1 MGVQVTKSVGELAK
15 RLRSGSLEPTM
26 RKISKH
32 LQSSAVGKINR
43 GIKPEN
49 SPLTQEL
56 KQGKNPLKGDTGNLM
71 GSIAPHHGKD
81 WASASTNLSYAKIN
95 QEGGTVTAKGKSLAI
110 PASYQTRLL
119 MRRYNAQKPR
129 ELIEAMKADGYSVF
143 RLKKEGGGST
153 NILLAKKKRGEPF
166 ALFILKKSVKIP
178 ARPYLYLDEADE
190 KFVTNE
196 IRKSVREI
204 LKGDTKK

>member
-26 RKISKH
+26 RRVSKY
-32 LQSSAVGKINR
+32 LVSSAVRKIN
-43 GIKPEN
+43 GNIPPEN
-49 SPLTQEL
+49 APLTQEV
-56 KQGKNPLKGDTGNLM
+56 KQGNKTLRDNGQLM
-71 GSIAPHHGKD
+71 ASIAPQNGKD
-81 WASASTNLSYAKIN
+81 WAAAQTNKKQAKIL

-119 MRRYNAQKPR
+119 LRRYNAQKPR

-178 ARPYLYLDEADE
+178 ARPFLYLDEADE
-190 KFVTNE
+190 EFVTNE

>member
-15 RLRSGSLEPTM
+15 RLRSGSLEPAM
-26 RKISKH
+26 RRLSKY
-32 LQSSAVGKINR
+32 LVSSAVRKIN
-43 GIKPEN
+43 GNIPPEN
-49 SPLTQEL
+49 APITQEV
-56 KQGKNPLKGDTGNLM
+56 KQGNKTLRDDGQLM
-71 GSIAPHHGKD
+71 ASIAPQSGKD
-81 WASASTNLSYAKIN
+81 WAAAQTNKKQAKIL

>member
-26 RKISKH
+26 RRVSKY
-32 LQSSAVGKINR
+32 LVSSAVRKIN
-43 GIKPEN
+43 GNIPPEN
-49 SPLTQEL
+49 APLTQEV
-56 KQGKNPLKGDTGNLM
+56 KQGNKTLRDNGQLM
-71 GSIAPHHGKD
+71 ASIAPQNGKD
-81 WASASTNLSYAKIN
+81 WAAAQTNKKQAKIL

-119 MRRYNAQKPR
+119 LRRYNAQKPR

-178 ARPYLYLDEADE
+178 ARPYLYLNEADE

-196 IRKSVREI
+196 VRKSVREI

>member
-15 RLRSGSLEPTM
+15 RLKSGSLGPTM
-26 RKISKH
+26 RRVSKY
-32 LQSSAVGKINR
+32 LVSSAVRKIN
-43 GIKPEN
+43 GNIQPEN
-49 SPLTQEL
+49 APLTQEV
-56 KQGKNPLKGDTGNLM
+56 KQGNKTLRDNGQLM
-71 GSIAPHHGKD
+71 ASIAPQNGKD
-81 WASASTNLSYAKIN
+81 WAAAQTNKKQAKIL

-119 MRRYNAQKPR
+119 MRKYNAQKPR

-204 LKGDTKK
+204 LKGDGKK

>member
-15 RLRSGSLEPTM
+15 RLKSGSLEPTM
-26 RKISKH
+26 RRVSKH
-32 LQSSAVGKINR
+32 LVSSAVRKIN
-43 GIKPEN
+43 GNIPPEN
-49 SPLTQEL
+49 APLTQEV
-56 KQGKNPLKGDTGNLM
+56 KQGDKTLRDNNQLIA
-71 GSIAPHHGKD
+71 SIAPQNGKD
-81 WASASTNLSYAKIN
+81 WAAAQTNKKQAKIL

-119 MRRYNAQKPR
+119 MRKYNAQKPR
-129 ELIEAMKADGYSVF
+129 ELIEVMKADGYSVF

-204 LKGDTKK
+204 LKGDGKK

>member
-15 RLRSGSLEPTM
+15 RLKSGSLEPTM
-26 RKISKH
+26 RRVSKY
-32 LQSSAVGKINR
+32 LVSSAVRKIN
-43 GIKPEN
+43 GNIPPEN
-49 SPLTQEL
+49 APLTQEV
-56 KQGKNPLKGDTGNLM
+56 KQGNKTLRDNGQLM
-71 GSIAPHHGKD
+71 ASIAPQNGKD
-81 WASASTNLSYAKIN
+81 WAAAQTNKKQAKIL
-95 QEGGTVTAKGKSLAI
+95 QEGGTITAKGKSLAI

-119 MRRYNAQKPR
+119 MRKYNAQKPR

-143 RLKKEGGGST
+143 RLKKEGGGNT

-178 ARPYLYLDEADE
+178 ARPFLYLDEADE

>member
-1 MGVQVTKSVGELAK
+1 MGVQVTKSVGELSK

-26 RKISKH
+26 RRVSKY
-32 LQSSAVGKINR
+32 LVSSAVRKIN
-43 GIKPEN
+43 GNIPPEN
-49 SPLTQEL
+49 APLTQEV
-56 KQGKNPLKGDTGNLM
+56 KQGNKTLRDNGQLM
-71 GSIAPHHGKD
+71 ASIAPQNGKD
-81 WASASTNLSYAKIN
+81 WAAAQTNKKQAKIL

-119 MRRYNAQKPR
+119 LRRYNAQKPR

-196 IRKSVREI
+196 VRKSVREI

>member
-26 RKISKH
+26 RRVSKY
-32 LQSSAVGKINR
+32 LVSSAVRKIN
-43 GIKPEN
+43 GNIPPEN
-49 SPLTQEL
+49 APLTQEV
-56 KQGKNPLKGDTGNLM
+56 KQGNKTLRDNGQLM
-71 GSIAPHHGKD
+71 ASIAPQNGKD
-81 WASASTNLSYAKIN
+81 WAAAQTNKKQAKIL

-119 MRRYNAQKPR
+119 LRRYNAQKPR

-196 IRKSVREI
+196 VRKSVREI

>member
-15 RLRSGSLEPTM
+15 RLKSGSLEPTM
-26 RKISKH
+26 RRVSKY
-32 LQSSAVGKINR
+32 LVSSAVRKIN
-43 GIKPEN
+43 GNIPPEN
-49 SPLTQEL
+49 APITQEV
-56 KQGKNPLKGDTGNLM
+56 KQGNKTLRDDGQLM
-71 GSIAPHHGKD
+71 ASIAPQNGKD
-81 WASASTNLSYAKIN
+81 WAAAQTNKKQAKIL

-129 ELIEAMKADGYSVF
+129 ELIEAMKADGYNVF

-178 ARPYLYLDEADE
+178 ARPFLYLDEADE

-196 IRKSVREI
+196 VRKSVREI

>member
-56 KQGKNPLKGDTGNLM
+56 KQGKETLKGDTGNLM
-71 GSIAPHHGKD
+71 GSIAPHHGKTL
-81 WASASTNLSYAKIN
+81 AAASTNLSYARIN
-95 QEGGTVTAKGKSLAI
+95 QEGGTITAKGKALAI
-110 PASYQTRLL
+110 PASFQTKQL
-119 MRRYNAQKPR
+119 MRKYNAQKPR
-129 ELIEAMKADGYSVF
+129 ELIESMKADGYSVF
-143 RLKKEGGGST
+143 KLKNANGKST
-153 NILLAKKKRGEPF
+153 NIILAKKGRGKPF
-166 ALFILKKSVKIP
+166 ALFLLKRSVKIP
-178 ARPYLYLDEADE
+178 ARPFLYIDDVDE
-190 KFVTNE
+190 KFITNE
-196 IRKSVREI
+196 IKKAVHET
-204 LKGDTKK
+204 LQGDGKD

>member
-15 RLRSGSLEPTM
+15 RLKSGSLEPTM
-26 RKISKH
+26 RRVSKY
-32 LQSSAVGKINR
+32 LVSSAVRKIN
-43 GIKPEN
+43 GNIPPEN
-49 SPLTQEL
+49 APLTQEV
-56 KQGKNPLKGDTGNLM
+56 KQGNKTLRDNGQLM
-71 GSIAPHHGKD
+71 ASIAPQNGKD
-81 WASASTNLSYAKIN
+81 WAAAQTNKKQAKIL
-95 QEGGTVTAKGKSLAI
+95 QEGGTITAKGKSLAI

-143 RLKKEGGGST
+143 RLKKEGGGNT

-204 LKGDTKK
+204 LKGDGKK

>member
-26 RKISKH
+26 RRVSKYLVSAAVRKIS
-32 LQSSAVGKINR
+32 GNIP
-43 GIKPEN
+43 PEN
-49 SPLTQEL
+49 APLTQEV
-56 KQGKNPLKGDTGNLM
+56 KQGNKTLRDNGQLM
-71 GSIAPHHGKD
+71 ASIAPQNGKD
-81 WASASTNLSYAKIN
+81 WAAAQTNKKQAKIL

-196 IRKSVREI
+196 VRKSVREI

>member
-15 RLRSGSLEPTM
+15 RLRGGSLEPTM
-26 RKISKH
+26 RRVSKY
-32 LQSSAVGKINR
+32 LVSSAVRKIN
-43 GIKPEN
+43 GNIPPEN
-49 SPLTQEL
+49 APLTQEV
-56 KQGKNPLKGDTGNLM
+56 KQGNKTLRDNGQLM
-71 GSIAPHHGKD
+71 ASIAPQNGKD
-81 WASASTNLSYAKIN
+81 WAAAQTNKKQAKIL

-119 MRRYNAQKPR
+119 MRKYNAQKPR

>member
-1 MGVQVTKSVGELAK
+1 MGIQVTKSVGELAK

-26 RKISKH
+26 RRVSKY
-32 LQSSAVGKINR
+32 LVSSAVRKIN
-43 GIKPEN
+43 GNIPPEN
-49 SPLTQEL
+49 APLTQEV
-56 KQGKNPLKGDTGNLM
+56 KQGNKTLRDNGQLM
-71 GSIAPHHGKD
+71 ASIAPQNGKD
-81 WASASTNLSYAKIN
+81 WAAAQTNKKQAKIL
-95 QEGGTVTAKGKSLAI
+95 QEGGTITAKGKSLAI

-119 MRRYNAQKPR
+119 LRRYNAQKPR

-196 IRKSVREI
+196 VRKSVREI